1 MTNLQN
7 KKVLIVSSSF
17 LFVLGATLFS
27 YSANAQLT
35 IPNTFASG
43 TPAVAAEVN
52 VNFDAVA
59 AAVNGQTSTADVV
72 TFFLEDEVTPAAGD
86 VVGTA
91 ELTRTA
97 ACLRLT
103 ATSTLLNAG
112 AAYTPC

>member
-1 MTNLQN
+1 MTKLQN
-7 KKVLIVSSSF
+7 RRVLLVSSSF

-35 IPNTFASG
+35 IPNTFTSG

-52 VNFDAVA
+52 ANFDAVA
-59 AAVNGQTSTADVV
+59 AAVNGDTSMADVL

-97 ACLRLT
+97 AGVRVT
-103 ATSTLLNAG
+103 ANSTLLDAG
-112 AAYTPC
+112 AAYTLW